1 MEYGENFSKLCKKKF
16 REYKNISVITE
27 KFDNVS
33 FPEEIGYTKVYAM
46 LKPGGAF
53 ARFANHPYRDK
64 GNPILSTEIDKL
76 YSKYYYAYYGKDIK
90 KETEYSEE
98 QAIHRAKLA
107 ACKKAVKH

>member
-16 REYKNISVITE
+16 REYKNFSVITE
-27 KFDNVS
+27 KFENVS

-53 ARFANHPYRDK
+53 ARF
-64 GNPILSTEIDKL
+64 
-76 YSKYYYAYYGKDIK
+76 GKDIK

>member
-1 MEYGENFSKLCKKKF
+1 MQDLP
-16 REYKNISVITE
+16 I
-27 KFDNVS
+27 
-33 FPEEIGYTKVYAM
+33 
-46 LKPGGAF
+46 
-53 ARFANHPYRDK
+53 
-64 GNPILSTEIDKL
+64 ILSTEIDKL